1 MGLVTNLDKFLHKIP
16 NSSSSSDVSSQN
28 NNNSIMSADISE
40 NSSCIPKFDDLKIDP
55 MNMESID
62 DHMKIASEELF
73 NKNSTEKALE
83 VQMQLCPFSKIP
95 KYLLPLVSSGDE
107 DSSSDEE
114 TINNPD
120 KKIQM
125 LD

>member
-40 NSSCIPKFDDLKIDP
+40 NSSCIPKFDD
-55 MNMESID
+55 
-62 DHMKIASEELF
+62 MKIASEELF

-95 KYLLPLVSSGDE
+95 KYLLPLVSSDD

-114 TINNPD
+114 NMKNPD
-120 KKIQM
+120 TKIQM
-125 LD
+125 